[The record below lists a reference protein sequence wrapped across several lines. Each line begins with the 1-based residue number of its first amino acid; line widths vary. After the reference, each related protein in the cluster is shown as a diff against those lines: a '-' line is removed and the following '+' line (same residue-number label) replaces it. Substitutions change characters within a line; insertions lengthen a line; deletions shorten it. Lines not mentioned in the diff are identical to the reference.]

1 MASPLFLAIRP
12 GDFVVVKEVLS
23 EDLESKSDWWIGQV
37 IYAIGGARTPFEN
50 SLFQIANIDTGAM
63 RFVNADLVIRVFR
76 S

>member
-37 IYAIGGARTPFEN
+37 IYRVGGSVDPSAN
-50 SLFQIANIDTGAM
+50 ALFQVIDIDTG
-63 RFVNADLVIRVFR
+63 RVRIINAGFARAIV
-76 S
+76 